1 MTKRIGNKTLDL
13 AMMEKYLHSQG
24 AALCGEGRFDE
35 AIGMLRDAISI
46 EDQPYTRYQ
55 LSQAYLW
62 KGDLEKAI
70 EEISRAIAMNNCI
83 PDYYYERKEMWL
95 LKGDVKKARIDNE
108 KMLRLDKH
116 YSRIRDIQHAARV
129 VRQAFST
136 STSDRPLDATRVRQR
151 ALREAIDT
159 YTQLQLA
166 FRGNVEYSTCTLPC
180 PSYCCH
186 FSGETVTHGLS
197 IGPWKLRAIRNFL
210 RDQKLAGKDF
220 LRKMKLSGE
229 PRVLQLILP
238 HHTVREGDDLVVYFP
253 ARHKGSLSNAIL
265 RSAPK
270 DIHYKSLVWINK
282 RAKPCAFLQDRRCMI
297 HDLGDEPGLPSCK
310 EFLCMTGFVFVVLD
324 YLGVVNKERVA
335 STALED
341 LNQIAIEALLI
352 ITSELIEH
360 PDLTKHRKTMRT
372 LLKKAIKEDNQ
383 GNKNL
388 VSPLLKRY
396 SIAKDQY
403 EYLFAAQKEHVIK
416 AVEELFL
423 GLASPPPPA
432 KQS

>member
-1 MTKRIGNKTLDL
+1 MTKLVGKKALDL

-55 LSQAYLW
+55 LSQAYLS

-70 EEISRAIAMNNCI
+70 EEVSRAIALNNCI
-83 PDYYYERKEMWL
+83 PEYYYERKETWL

-108 KMLRLDKH
+108 KMLRLDKY
-116 YSRIRDIQHAARV
+116 YSHIRDIQHAARIFC
-129 VRQAFST
+129 QAFST
-136 STSDRPLDATRVRQR
+136 STSDRPPDATRVRQR
-151 ALREAIDT
+151 ALREAIDA
-159 YTQLQLA
+159 YTQLQNA
-166 FRGNVEYSTCTLPC
+166 FRCNVECSTCTMPC
-180 PSYCCH
+180 PAYCCH
-186 FSGETVTHGLS
+186 FSGETITHGLS
-197 IGPWKLRAIRNFL
+197 IGPWKLLAIRNFL
-210 RDQKLAGKDF
+210 SDQKLAEKDF

-229 PRVLQLILP
+229 PHVLQLIPP

-253 ARHKGSLSNAIL
+253 ARHKGSLSSAIL
-265 RSAPK
+265 RSVPK

-324 YLGVVNKERVA
+324 YLGMVNKERVA
-335 STALED
+335 SVALEK
-341 LNQIAIEALLI
+341 LNQIAVEALLI
-352 ITSELIEH
+352 IASELLEH
-360 PDLTKHRKTMRT
+360 PNLAKHRKTMKT
-372 LLKKAIKEDNQ
+372 LLKKAIKEDKE

-388 VSPLLKRY
+388 VSSSLKRY
-396 SIAKDQY
+396 SVVKDRY
-403 EYLFAAQKEHVIK
+403 EYLFAAQKEKIRK
-416 AVEELFL
+416 AVDTLF
-423 GLASPPPPA
+423 
-432 KQS
+432 